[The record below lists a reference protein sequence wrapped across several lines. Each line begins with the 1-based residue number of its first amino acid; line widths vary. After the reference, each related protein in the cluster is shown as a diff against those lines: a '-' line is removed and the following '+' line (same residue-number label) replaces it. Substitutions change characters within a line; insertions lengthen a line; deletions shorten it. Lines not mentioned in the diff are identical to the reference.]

1 MYVLEVQ
8 NGPMDGTRWVFDR
21 SILIGRDTAADAVL
35 SLDPTVSRRHARI
48 DVTGGGLTLTDAG
61 SSNGTLVDGNRV
73 CDTQPLALD
82 QTFVVGRTMLRVI
95 SLPDA
100 AGMHAATQAPAAESR
115 AVEPKG

>member
-48 DVTGGGLTLTDAG
+48 DVTDGGLILTDAG

-73 CDTQPLALD
+73 CGTQPLALD
-82 QTFVVGRTMLRVI
+82 QTFVVGRTLLRVI
-95 SLPDA
+95 ALPD
-100 AGMHAATQAPAAESR
+100 GAATDAATPSPAAKSCP
-115 AVEPKG
+115 VERKE